1 MLFAYRTGIPH
12 IQLHVSLQIDLEGR
26 EVREAPFELL
36 QVCAAHVVQLF
47 ASLVGPLEDG
57 LSASSAG

>member
-1 MLFAYRTGIPH
+1 
-12 IQLHVSLQIDLEGR
+12 
-26 EVREAPFELL
+26 
-36 QVCAAHVVQLF
+36 VCAAHVVQLF